1 LNALRCHTTRDQ
13 SGGVAGATA
22 AQTAMLTCR
31 IWLVCAAVAAAL
43 TPPLRQGA
51 RTTRMQAQKAKQD
64 DPRRR
69 KTPELFDEVKGPG
82 ITLRQKPEVMAPA
95 GGWPQLKAA
104 VHNGADAVYF
114 GLSTFSARA
123 RATNFDPGNELD
135 EVIAFLREH
144 EVKGYVAL
152 NTLAFDQELDEI
164 ERLLRRCSEAG
175 VDAVIVQDVGV
186 MALARE
192 VAPELPIHAS
202 TQQSISSA
210 DGAEFARERG
220 ATRVVVGRE
229 LSTAEIA
236 SVARGTSAEVEA
248 FVHGALCISW
258 SGQCLSSEAWGGR
271 SANRGQCAQACRLP
285 YGVIVD
291 GQVSEGLQYALS
303 PGDLC
308 GLDDVPEL
316 IEAGVSCFK
325 IEGRLKD
332 ERYVAATTR
341 AYREAIDAVW
351 DDHETDNTVSRNE
364 LRQVFARGQDST
376 RDGLTPG
383 FLRGPKHQ
391 SLVVGNAPR
400 HRGVLAG
407 RIVEVYPK
415 KSGLE
420 VVVEPSAAIELK
432 PVWKSN
438 VGRPTPSTRR
448 CPP

>member
-1 LNALRCHTTRDQ
+1 MA
-13 SGGVAGATA
+13 
-22 AQTAMLTCR
+22 R
-31 IWLVCAAVAAAL
+31 IWLLCGAVAAAL
-43 TPPLRQGA
+43 TPPLRQSA
-51 RTTRMQAQKAKQD
+51 RTTRRQAQNAESTPRAPKKQD

-123 RATNFDPGNELD
+123 RATNFDPGSELD
-135 EVIAFLREH
+135 EVIAYLREN
-144 EVKGYVAL
+144 EVRGYVAL
-152 NTLAFDQELDEI
+152 NTLAFDKELDEI

-229 LSTAEIA
+229 LSTQEIA

-291 GQVSEGLQYALS
+291 GSRKEGLQYALS

-308 GLDDVPEL
+308 GLDDVPQL

-351 DDHETDNTVSRNE
+351 DDHADEHTVSRDD

-407 RIVEVYPK
+407 RVVEVYPK
-415 KSGLE
+415 KQGLE
-420 VVVEPSAAIELK
+420 LVVEPSAAIELK

-438 VGRPTPSTRR
+438 FGRPTPSTQ
-448 CPP
+448 PNSLVDFHTG

>member
-1 LNALRCHTTRDQ
+1 MKL
-13 SGGVAGATA
+13 
-22 AQTAMLTCR
+22 R
-31 IWLVCAAVAAAL
+31 IWLLSGAVAAAL
-43 TPPLRQGA
+43 SPPLRQGA
-51 RTTRMQAQKAKQD
+51 RTTRRQAQNAESPPPRANKDDTQRRAPKKQD

-82 ITLRQKPEVMAPA
+82 IHLKKKPEVMAPA

-104 VHNGADAVYF
+104 VANGADAVYF

-123 RATNFDPGNELD
+123 RATNFDPGAELD

-152 NTLAFDQELDEI
+152 NTLAFDRELDEI

-351 DDHETDNTVSRNE
+351 DHAPTDETVTRNE
-364 LRQVFARGQDST
+364 LRQVFARGQDSE

-407 RIVEVYPK
+407 RVVEVYPK
-415 KSGLE
+415 KQGLE
-420 VVVEPSAAIELK
+420 LVVEPSAAIESK

-438 VGRPTPSTRR
+438 FGRPTPSTRL
-448 CPP
+448 PN

>member
-1 LNALRCHTTRDQ
+1 
-13 SGGVAGATA
+13 
-22 AQTAMLTCR
+22 MLTRR

-51 RTTRMQAQKAKQD
+51 RTTRMQAQKAKKD

-69 KTPELFDEVKGPG
+69 KTPELFEDVKGPG
-82 ITLRQKPEVMAPA
+82 IHLKKKPEVMAPA

-152 NTLAFDQELDEI
+152 NTLAFDRELDEI

-229 LSTAEIA
+229 LSTQEIA

-285 YGVIVD
+285 YAVVVD
-291 GQVSEGLQYALS
+291 GRVSEGLQYALS

-316 IEAGVSCFK
+316 IQAGVSCFK

-351 DDHETDNTVSRNE
+351 DSTDENTVTRSD
-364 LRQVFARGQDST
+364 LRQVFARGQDSE

-407 RIVEVYPK
+407 RVVEVYPREN
-415 KSGLE
+415 LE
-420 VVVEPSAAIELK
+420 IVVEPSAAMESK
-432 PVWKSN
+432 PAWKSN
-438 VGRPTPSTRR
+438 FGQPNSLVDVHTG
-448 CPP
+448 

>member
-1 LNALRCHTTRDQ
+1 MKPRILLV
-13 SGGVAGATA
+13 VAGA
-22 AQTAMLTCR
+22 
-31 IWLVCAAVAAAL
+31 AAL
-43 TPPLRQGA
+43 SATPPQRA
-51 RTTRMQAQKAKQD
+51 RSTHLQAQKAENRDLSAPAPRRAQKQD

-69 KTPELFDEVKGPG
+69 KTPELFEDVKGNG

-152 NTLAFDQELDEI
+152 NTLAFDRELDEI

-229 LSTAEIA
+229 LSTQEIA

-285 YGVIVD
+285 YAVVVD
-291 GQVSEGLQYALS
+291 GSRREGLQYALS

-308 GLDDVPEL
+308 G
-316 IEAGVSCFK
+316 STSS
-325 IEGRLKD
+325 RHSQ
-332 ERYVAATTR
+332 TR
-341 AYREAIDAVW
+341 
-351 DDHETDNTVSRNE
+351 
-364 LRQVFARGQDST
+364 
-376 RDGLTPG
+376 
-383 FLRGPKHQ
+383 
-391 SLVVGNAPR
+391 
-400 HRGVLAG
+400 
-407 RIVEVYPK
+407 
-415 KSGLE
+415 
-420 VVVEPSAAIELK
+420 
-432 PVWKSN
+432 WK
-438 VGRPTPSTRR
+438 
-448 CPP
+448 